1 MLTFD
6 SSSFDVTA
14 RAVDRAGKQAR
25 FVAAFALTNAM
36 KDAREGEIGTMRSVF
51 DRPTRFT
58 LNSLQVRPATKQNL
72 TATLGFKEGHG
83 SVPAWKYLGP
93 HVAGGPRRRK
103 RFEMLL
109 IRHGIMLGS
118 EFAVPARAAP
128 LDGSGNVS
136 GAFITRMLSAL
147 GAQSDRMQNTA
158 RRPTRSNRKRN
169 LDYFVLRGTKAPNG
183 IYLRQ
188 GRSATPVF
196 IFVNSA
202 NYKKRFPYYEKAQ
215 AIVPAAFRKH
225 FAAGWDRFVLGEM
238 RRAA

>member
-14 RAVDRAGKQAR
+14 RAIDRAGKQAR

-51 DRPTRFT
+51 DRPTRYT
-58 LNSLQVRPATKQNL
+58 LAALKVVPATKHNL
-72 TATLGFKEGHG
+72 TARLGFKEFGG
-83 SVPAWKYLGP
+83 TPAWKYLGP
-93 HVAGGPRRRK
+93 QVRGGTRK
-103 RFEMLL
+103 HKSFEMLL
-109 IRHGIMLGS
+109 IRRGLMLSS
-118 EFAVPARAAP
+118 EFAVPSARCP
-128 LDGSGNVS
+128 KDWYGNVS
-136 GAFITRMLSAL
+136 AGLITRMLSAL
-147 GAQSDRMQNTA
+147 GAQADAYQNTTRA
-158 RRPTRSNRKRN
+158 PKRSNRKRN
-169 LDYFVLRGTKAPNG
+169 LDYIVIRGHKKAPNG
-183 IYLRQ
+183 IYLQ
-188 GRSATPVF
+188 KDKWAVPMF